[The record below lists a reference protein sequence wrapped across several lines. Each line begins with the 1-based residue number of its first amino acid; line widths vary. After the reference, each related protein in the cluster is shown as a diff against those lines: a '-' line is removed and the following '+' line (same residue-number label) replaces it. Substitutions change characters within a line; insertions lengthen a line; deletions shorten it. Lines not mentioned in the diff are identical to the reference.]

1 MGKKGG
7 ADVDFARSDPASLW
21 ASRQLGIKNLDS
33 SNDVAAIQRYLRS
46 NETPWDKA
54 TRLANERSA
63 DLLNQLKVTQQN
75 YRSDMDR
82 MRSTYESTIDTIVS
96 DADIKYNKLSKDL
109 NDQLTLQQSNFK
121 TQYAAQQKSFNDQL
135 GIQKGLFDELKVQ
148 FDTVTDQYNTQVKKA
163 SNLANASVPAPVQS
177 ADVPLTGDAR
187 EEQQGGRLRRN
198 NTLSNLTLLSGLG
211 TSGSPNSGLQLA

>member
-7 ADVDFARSDPASLW
+7 PEVDFARSDPASLW
-21 ASRQLGIKNLDS
+21 AARQIGIKDLDS
-33 SNDVAAIQRYLRS
+33 TNDTRAINAYLAK

-54 TRLANERSA
+54 TRLANERSE

-82 MRSTYESTIDTIVS
+82 MRSSYESTINTIVS
-96 DADIKYNKLSKDL
+96 DADIRYNKLNQSL
-109 NDQLTLQQSNFK
+109 TNQLTIQQNNFK
-121 TQYAAQQKSFNDQL
+121 TQYAAQQKNFDDQL
-135 GIQKGLFDELKVQ
+135 GIQKGLFDELKIQ
-148 FDTVTDQYNTQVKKA
+148 FDTVTDQYNEQVDKA

-187 EEQQGGRLRRN
+187 EEQQGGRLRSN

-211 TSGSPNSGLQLA
+211 SSGSPNSGLQLA